1 VVDGFGGVGGAG
13 GINGLWHT
21 FQIFGFFRVMNLPKR
36 IGITALLAFL
46 LGAVAIGLAGEIL
59 SHPVRRTIGDAPPD
73 LGGTMV
79 QLAAS
84 PTETIYGWFA
94 RGHAGGGALLLLH
107 GVRSDRTE
115 MLDRARFL
123 KAAGYSVL
131 LIDLQAHGESTG
143 HHITF
148 GAREGLG
155 VLAALRYLQQEFP
168 GERIGVIGVSLGAA
182 SLVLAKPAPAP
193 DAVVLE
199 SMYPTIADAVADRL
213 VMRIGELGNLF
224 APLLLWQLP
233 LRLGVSTDQLRPI
246 VEIPKLKAPVL
257 IASGT
262 MDQHTTWAE
271 TERIFAAANEPKELW
286 AVDGAAHVDLCA
298 YSPAAY
304 QARILQFL
312 SKNLRGR
319 TVQSTL

>member
-1 VVDGFGGVGGAG
+1 MIV
-13 GINGLWHT
+13 
-21 FQIFGFFRVMNLPKR
+21 PKR
-36 IGITALLAFL
+36 IGITVLLALL
-46 LGAVAIGLAGEIL
+46 LGAVTIGLAGEVL
-59 SHPVRRTIGDAPPD
+59 SHPFRRAIGHAPQD
-73 LGGTMV
+73 LGGTAV

-84 PTETIYGWFA
+84 PTETISGWFA
-94 RGHAGGGALLLLH
+94 RGRAGGGAVLLLH

-123 KAAGYSVL
+123 KKAGYSVL
-131 LIDLQAHGESTG
+131 LVDLQAHGESTG

-148 GAREGLG
+148 GAHEGLG
-155 VLAALRYLQQEFP
+155 VLGALRYLQKELP
-168 GERIGVIGVSLGAA
+168 RERIGVIGVSLGAA

-199 SMYPTIADAVADRL
+199 SMYPTIAEAVADRL
-213 VMRIGELGNLF
+213 AMRIGALGNLF

-246 VEIPKLKAPVL
+246 VEIPHLKAPLL

-262 MDQHTTWAE
+262 KDQHTTWAE
-271 TERIFAAANEPKELW
+271 TERLYAAANEPKELW
-286 AVDGAAHVDLCA
+286 AVEGAAHVDLYA

-304 QARILQFL
+304 QEKILQFF
-312 SKNLRGR
+312 SKNLRSSDS
-319 TVQSTL
+319 QSDARSF